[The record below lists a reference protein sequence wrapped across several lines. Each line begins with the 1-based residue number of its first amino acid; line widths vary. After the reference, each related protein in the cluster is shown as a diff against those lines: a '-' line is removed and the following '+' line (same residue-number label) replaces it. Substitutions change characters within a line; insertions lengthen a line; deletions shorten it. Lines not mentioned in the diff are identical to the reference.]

1 MSEKINIFWFRRDLR
16 LNDNHALFMALKSG
30 LPVLPIFIFDTE
42 ILDKLEQKADA
53 RVTFIHEQIQNIKK
67 KLEEFGASLKVFY
80 STPEKA
86 FAEIVD
92 SFKINAVFTN
102 KDYEPYG
109 IERDRKI
116 DRFLQKNTIDFH
128 LFNDHVIFEPNT
140 ITKDNGEPYTV
151 YTPYSKKWIAAY
163 ESSSNVSYPSEKFQ
177 KGFLNIPSFKMPEIH
192 DMGFFVSETQVPEL
206 EANEAVIENYAKYR
220 DIPSVKGTSKLGIH
234 LRFGTISIREITAL
248 ASSLSLTFLKELI
261 WRNFFIDI
269 LWHFPELVNRAF
281 KPRYDF
287 IEWRNNEVEF
297 ELWCQGKTGYPM
309 VDAGMRELNATGFMH
324 NRVRMVVASFLTKHL
339 LIDWRW
345 GEAYFAEKL
354 LDFELASNN
363 GNWQWAAGCGCDA
376 APYFRIFNPEAQQK
390 KFDSE
395 SKYLLKWI
403 PELGTVDY
411 PHPIVVHKMARERVL
426 SAYKKALK

>member
-16 LNDNHALFMALKSG
+16 LNDNHGLFMALKSG
-30 LPVLPIFIFDTE
+30 LPVLPVFIFDTK
-42 ILDKLEQKADA
+42 ILDKLECKTDA
-53 RVTFIHEQIQNIKK
+53 RVTFIFEQIQHLKN
-67 KLEEFGASLKVFY
+67 KLEEFGASLKVY
-80 STPEKA
+80 YATPEKA
-86 FAEIVD
+86 FAEMV
-92 SFKINAVFTN
+92 SSYKINTVFAN
-102 KDYEPYG
+102 NDYEPYG
-109 IERDRKI
+109 IERDKNIAKI
-116 DRFLQKNTIDFH
+116 LQQKGINFLSY
-128 LFNDHVIFEPNT
+128 NDHVIFEPNT

-163 ESSSNVSYPSEKFQ
+163 QATSDVSYASQNQQEQ
-177 KGFLNIPSFKMPEIH
+177 FLKVAPFKMPKLC
-192 DMGFFVSETQVPEL
+192 DMGFSVSEMQVSEL
-206 EANEAVIENYAKYR
+206 NVNKTIIENYAKYR
-220 DIPSVKGTSKLGIH
+220 DIPSVKGTSKLGVH

-248 ASSLSLTFLKELI
+248 ASSLSLTFLEELI

-269 LWHFPELVNRAF
+269 LWHFPEVVDRAF
-281 KPRYDF
+281 KPRYDY
-287 IEWRNNEVEF
+287 IEWRNNEGEF

-324 NRVRMVVASFLTKHL
+324 NRVRMVTASFLTKHL

-376 APYFRIFNPEAQQK
+376 APYFRVFNPEAQQK

-403 PELGTVDY
+403 PELGTVAY
-411 PHPIVVHKMARERVL
+411 PQPIVEHKMARERVL
-426 SAYKKALK
+426 ATYKQALK